1 MLLSVKN
8 LATHFHAGPGKI
20 ARAVDGI
27 SFDLEQ
33 GKTLALVG
41 ESGCGKTQTAFSI
54 IRLIAENGYH
64 PTGEI
69 RFQGQDLFQLDPEE
83 MRNLRGNDIAMI

>member
-8 LATHFHAGPGKI
+8 LATHFHVGPGRI
-20 ARAVDGI
+20 AKAVDDI
-27 SFDLEQ
+27 SFDLDQ

-54 IRLIAENGYH
+54 IRLIAENGYN

-69 RFQGQDLFQLDPEE
+69 HFQGQDLFRLDSEE
-83 MRNLRGNDIAMI
+83 MRA